1 MAWAVILIGTSAN
14 HLYTTAVLVWQISK
28 MTDNSPN
35 GLKRPFPEDDVY
47 NAQKRSRSNTG
58 SPLLHVNGST
68 PGGKPDIA
76 KILAEAR
83 AKASAAAA
91 RLQSTKLGPDGPSSI
106 LNSSAPTAAS
116 SSTLSRIEQ
125 IKARVAAA
133 TGKTALGSQ
142 QRTVPA
148 SPIYTTQ
155 LFEDG
160 ISRARGGLDVGLHP
174 ALMGDSGQDAR
185 SSKNRQAIQP
195 KFATT
200 MANRRAESPADPNSK
215 SGKGKKQL
223 DLSGPSAEETRSSP
237 FFDPALGAKTATLR
251 SRNSRQLVF
260 NQKGKYIQQATA
272 LRRQAALEQMKK
284 RIAESSRK
292 AGIDEDLDTEKA
304 FLVQAPPEIEW
315 WDEGLVSG
323 SDYSSVSS
331 PSGTKID
338 TPDSIITLYIQH
350 PVALEPPQ
358 EKHMPAAKPMF
369 LTAKEQAKT
378 RRQRRMADLKEQ
390 QAKIRLGLEP
400 APPPKVKKSNLMRVL
415 GEEAVKDPTAVE
427 ARVNRE
433 IADRA
438 QQHLEANAARKLTK
452 EASHAKL
459 AEQQSQDAAR
469 GIHAAV
475 YKIDSLANGRHRFK
489 IAINAQQHS
498 LTGICIQHPR
508 FCLVIVEGGEH
519 SVAAYKKLMLHRIDW
534 TENMPAAT
542 AAVREGN
549 KEALVA
555 EWLRAETND
564 GEIKDLGGNRCLL
577 VWEGEMKTRAFR
589 KWGSRVCET
598 DAAAKEA
605 LTRAKMESFWT
616 LAKSFASSSGAGAG
630 AR

>member
-1 MAWAVILIGTSAN
+1 MAE
-14 HLYTTAVLVWQISK
+14 
-28 MTDNSPN
+28 NSSN
-35 GLKRPFPEDDVY
+35 SLKRPLPEDDST
-47 NAQKRSRSNTG
+47 NAQKRSRSNPS
-58 SPLLHVNGST
+58 SPLPHTNGCAPS
-68 PGGKPDIA
+68 GKPDIN

-91 RLQSTKLGPDGPSSI
+91 RLQSTKLGSDNSAPA
-106 LNSSAPTAAS
+106 LNSSAPAAAS
-116 SSTLSRIEQ
+116 SNTLSRIEQ

-133 TGKTALGSQ
+133 TGKASLGLP
-142 QRTVPA
+142 QRPVQAP
-148 SPIYTTQ
+148 PIYAPPI
-155 LFEDG
+155 FEDG
-160 ISRARGGLDVGLHP
+160 LSRARGGLDVGLHP

-215 SGKGKKQL
+215 TGKGKKQL
-223 DLSGPSAEETRSSP
+223 DLSGPSAEETRNSP
-237 FFDPALGAKTATLR
+237 YFDPALGAKTATLR
-251 SRNSRQLVF
+251 SRNSRQLIF

-304 FLVQAPPEIEW
+304 FLVQPPPDIEW
-315 WDEGLVSG
+315 WDEGLVAG
-323 SDYSSVSS
+323 SDYSAIST
-331 PSGTKID
+331 PSGLKID

-358 EKHMPAAKPMF
+358 EKNMPPPKPMF

-433 IADRA
+433 IAERE
-438 QQHLEANAARKLTK
+438 QKHLEANAARKLSK
-452 EASHAKL
+452 EAAHAKL
-459 AEQQSQDAAR
+459 AEQQAQDAAR

-489 IAINAQQHS
+489 IAKNAEQYA

-519 SVAAYKKLMLHRIDW
+519 SMAAYKKLMLQRIDW
-534 TENMPAAT
+534 TENTAAT

-549 KEALVA
+549 KEALA
-555 EWLRAETND
+555 EWLQAETEG
-564 GEIKDLGGNRCLL
+564 GEVKDLSFNKCIL

-616 LAKSFASSSGAGAG
+616 LAKSLGSAK
-630 AR
+630 